1 VVQPLQLSEP
11 YSPTSGLD
19 FYHNSSAADSESAS
33 PSRASTPGIQEHL
46 HRPVYQ
52 MMARVTDEL
61 KNATYRVDLTTDGA
75 ILHADP
81 NIVESVIDCL
91 ASRHNLTHGTLQ
103 LPPGTADPGSTS
115 SATNPRLPS
124 DGFKD
129 EVDSYEPLV
138 HLLNKII
145 NVANQCIS
153 ASHLSGLG
161 FHHFGKEAKARY
173 GCAKCLKPDGVGI
186 IGELPTGA
194 EDSDL
199 SWEDIEV
206 IVESKRTVR
215 QMVQQSGMYTR
226 FCLLNNQRRFFS
238 FGIGLQFTTLDIYIF
253 VSHRSGFSSS
263 RPLKLTTEEGFK
275 GLVRHVVGML
285 SFKGEAAYGL
295 DTTRTQDMFCINNR
309 YYDIV
314 RPLYMRGSPRGP
326 STVVHS
332 LSGMC

>member
-1 VVQPLQLSEP
+1 MPISQPDRELLIPGSNFYYGSGAAGFNAELS
-11 YSPTSGLD
+11 
-19 FYHNSSAADSESAS
+19 S
-33 PSRASTPGIQEHL
+33 PSSMPGTGSQERL
-46 HRPVYQ
+46 PQPVYQ
-52 MMARVTDEL
+52 MMAQVTDEL
-61 KNATYRVDLTTDGA
+61 KNATYRVDLTAEGA

-81 NIVESVIDCL
+81 NIVKAVIDCL
-91 ASRHNLTHGTLQ
+91 ESRHNITHGTLM
-103 LPPGTADPGSTS
+103 LPPGIANPRSKS

-129 EVDSYEPLV
+129 EDDSYEPLV

-153 ASHLSGLG
+153 ASHLSGLR

-173 GCAKCLKPDGVGI
+173 GCAKRLKPDGVGI

-238 FGIGLQFTTLDIYIF
+238 FGMGLQFTTLDIYIF

>member
-1 VVQPLQLSEP
+1 
-11 YSPTSGLD
+11 
-19 FYHNSSAADSESAS
+19 
-33 PSRASTPGIQEHL
+33 
-46 HRPVYQ
+46 
-52 MMARVTDEL
+52 
-61 KNATYRVDLTTDGA
+61 
-75 ILHADP
+75 
-81 NIVESVIDCL
+81 VIDCL

-103 LPPGTADPGSTS
+103 LPPGTADPGSKS

-129 EVDSYEPLV
+129 EDDSYEPLV

-153 ASHLSGLG
+153 VSHLSSLR

-173 GCAKCLKPDGVGI
+173 DCAKCLKPDGVGI

-226 FCLLNNQRRFFS
+226 FCLMNNQRRFFAL
-238 FGIGLQFTTLDIYIF
+238 GIGFHFTTLDVYVF
-253 VSHRSGFSSS
+253 VFHRSGFSSS
-263 RPLKLTTEEGFK
+263 RPLKLTTDEGFRD
-275 GLVRHVVGML
+275 LVRHIIGML

-295 DTTRTQDMFCINNR
+295 DTTRTQDIFRINKR
-309 YYDIV
+309 YYKIV
-314 RPLYMRGSPRGP
+314 RPLYMRGSPRGR

-332 LSGMC
+332 LSGMYPYRSRVQNASYVSRT